1 MFDSLQ
7 SAFDVRF
14 DAPSSFEL
22 DGGIYRSIVPVY
34 SRAQAVA
41 DGMLVD
47 VSSLAREIGFKD
59 AVALTRQ
66 VYADCVADS
75 LDDACKDIED
85 TQLLSV
91 LLPAVWAMREQS
103 HRRLCEIVFTVRR
116 ISPDGRERSI
126 DLKIIAGPGDHGETV
141 LTILTVDED

>member
-22 DGGIYRSIVPVY
+22 DGGIYNSIVPVY
-34 SRAQAVA
+34 SRGQALA

-47 VSSLAREIGFKD
+47 VSPLAREIGFKD
-59 AVALTRQ
+59 AVALTRH

-103 HRRLCEIVFTVRR
+103 HRRLREIVFMVHR
-116 ISPDGRERSI
+116 ISPDGRERST

-141 LTILTVDED
+141 LTILTVDDD